1 MLEEIRISGLG
12 VIEEAVVELHSG
24 LTVVT
29 GETGAGKTMV
39 VQSLNLLFGG
49 RADSG
54 LVRAGAS
61 RAAVEGTLRV
71 AEGSAAAERVIEA
84 GGVVEDGL
92 LLLARTTTA
101 EGRSRA
107 HAGGRAVPVSLLA
120 DLADSLFALH
130 GQHDQQALVRPG
142 EQRSALDRFAGIPVG
157 KPLAAYRTAYLGW
170 RAVTDEIEK
179 ITAARRERNQE
190 SDALRFG
197 LAQVEAVEPVAG
209 EDALLAIE
217 VERLSN
223 AEDLATSARSAHDA
237 LIADPNAD
245 EPLDATTLIAA
256 ARRFIAV
263 SAEHDPALGQLG
275 ERLADLSYQLADVA
289 ADLASYADSIDDDPA
304 RLAAA
309 HERAAALAALVRR
322 YGPDLDAVLAWAQS
336 ASTRLLELDGDDDR
350 LTGLAAEQD
359 ALLAELTRSA
369 AAASAARTSAALEL
383 SRQVTEEL
391 QALAM
396 PDAVVS
402 AVVRQDDVTAGGLAV
417 DGRLIAF
424 GPDGVDT
431 VELLLIPHAGAPARP
446 LHRGASGGELS
457 RVMLAVEVV
466 FADADPVPTMV
477 FDEVDAGVGGR
488 AAVEI
493 GRRLAQL
500 ARSHQVIVVTHLPQ
514 VAAYADRH
522 LVVRKS
528 GDGSVTAS
536 DVITLDGDG
545 RVRELSRMLAG
556 LEDSALARGHAEEL
570 LAAAAA
576 SKPA

>member
-1 MLEEIRISGLG
+1 MLEEIRISNLG
-12 VIEEAVVELHSG
+12 VIADAVVELHPG

-54 LVRAGAS
+54 QVRAGS
-61 RAAVEGTLRV
+61 PRAAVEGTLRV
-71 AEGSAAAERVIEA
+71 ADSSAAAERVVEA
-84 GGVVEDGL
+84 GGVVEDGQ

-120 DLADSLFALH
+120 DLADSLFAMH

-142 EQRSALDRFAGIPVG
+142 EQRAALDRFAGTAVG
-157 KPLAAYRTAYLGW
+157 DPLQAYRAAFGRW
-170 RAVTDEIEK
+170 RSVTDEIDL
-179 ITAARRERNQE
+179 ITAARRERAQQA
-190 SDALRFG
+190 DALRFG
-197 LAQVEAVEPVAG
+197 LAQIEAVEPVAG
-209 EDALLAIE
+209 EDTSLGAE
-217 VERLSN
+217 VQRLGN
-223 AEDLATSARSAHDA
+223 AEDLATSARSAHDC
-237 LIADPNAD
+237 LIADPGAD
-245 EPLDATTLIAA
+245 EPVDATALIAA
-256 ARRFIAV
+256 ARRFVAM
-263 SAEHDPALGQLG
+263 SAEHDPALASLG
-275 ERLADLSYQLADVA
+275 ERLAEISYELADVA

-304 RLAAA
+304 RLAAV
-309 HERAAALAALVRR
+309 HERQSALAALVRR
-322 YGPDLDAVLAWAQS
+322 YGPDLDAVLAWAAD
-336 ASTRLLELDGDDDR
+336 ASTRLLELDGDDER
-350 LTGLAAEQD
+350 LAGLAAEQES
-359 ALLAELTRSA
+359 LLTTLTGT
-369 AAASAARTSAALEL
+369 AASVTAARNHAALDL
-383 SRQVTEEL
+383 SGRVTAEL

-396 PDAVVS
+396 PDAVIS
-402 AVVRQDDVTAGGLAV
+402 AVVRQDEVTAGGLTV
-417 DGRLIAF
+417 DGRHVAF
-424 GPDGVDT
+424 GADGVDV

-466 FADADPVPTMV
+466 FAEADPVPTMV

-500 ARSHQVIVVTHLPQ
+500 AQTHQVIVVTHLPQ

-536 DVITLDGDG
+536 DVVTLDDDG

-576 SKPA
+576 SRPA